1 MTTKVYAYTKGS
13 TTVDERSPEEVPKLI
28 EDPNV
33 IFWVDLCGRD
43 PAHDALLTDVFK
55 IHPLVLED
63 MFLDAPQPKIED
75 FDDYLY
81 LVVHGLDRNAEQPD
95 NIETIELDLVI
106 GPRFIVTHHPTQ
118 LRSTDIV
125 EAEIKRS
132 AKLFARGPSF
142 VAHAILDHLSDHYK
156 PLMERFEE
164 EIELLEGR
172 VLKDADAGSVVAEI
186 FDVKRSLA
194 KIRRVASHQRDV
206 VQRLARG
213 EFELIDETALPFYRD
228 VADHFVRVTD
238 LADSY
243 RDLLGSILDMYM
255 SVQGQKLNEI
265 MKVLTLMSTIMLP
278 MTFIA
283 GIYGMNFDV
292 MPELHHK
299 YGYPGAIALMAVIAI
314 GLRVWFKKRRWI

>member
-1 MTTKVYAYTKGS
+1 VTTKVYAYTKGS
-13 TTVDERSPEEVPKLI
+13 TTVDERSPADLPKLI

-43 PAHDALLTDVFK
+43 PAHDTLLTDVFK

-63 MFLDAPQPKIED
+63 MFLDAPQPKVED
-75 FDDYLY
+75 FGDYLY

-106 GPRFIVTHHPTQ
+106 GPRFILTHHPTT
-118 LRSTDIV
+118 LRSTDTV

-132 AKLFARGPSF
+132 AKLFAKGPSF

-156 PLMERFEE
+156 PLMERFDD

-172 VLKDADAGSVVAEI
+172 VLKDASASVVGEI
-186 FDVKRSLA
+186 FEVKRSLA

-213 EFELIDETALPFYRD
+213 EFDLIEESALPFYRD

-243 RDLLGSILDMYM
+243 RDILGSILDMYM

-278 MTFIA
+278 MTFVA
-283 GIYGMNFDV
+283 GIYGMNFEF
-292 MPELHHK
+292 MPELHMK
-299 YGYPGAIALMAVIAI
+299 YGYYGAIAAMITIAVV
-314 GLRVWFKKRRWI
+314 LLLWFRKRKWI

>member
-13 TTVDERSPEEVPKLI
+13 TTVDERSPADLPKLI

-43 PAHDALLTDVFK
+43 PAHDTLLTDVFK

-63 MFLDAPQPKIED
+63 MFLDAPQPKVED
-75 FDDYLY
+75 FGDYLY

-106 GPRFIVTHHPTQ
+106 GPRFILTHHPTT
-118 LRSTDIV
+118 LRSTDTV

-132 AKLFARGPSF
+132 AKLFAKGPSF

-156 PLMERFEE
+156 PLMERFDD

-172 VLKDADAGSVVAEI
+172 VLKDASASVVGEI
-186 FDVKRSLA
+186 FEVKRSLA
-194 KIRRVASHQRDV
+194 KIRRVASHQREV

-213 EFELIDETALPFYRD
+213 EFDLIEESALPFYRD

-243 RDLLGSILDMYM
+243 RDILGSILDMYM

-278 MTFIA
+278 MTFVA
-283 GIYGMNFDV
+283 GIYGMNFEF
-292 MPELHHK
+292 MPELHMK
-299 YGYPGAIALMAVIAI
+299 YGYYGAIAAMFTIAVV
-314 GLRVWFKKRRWI
+314 LLLFFRKRKWI

>member
-1 MTTKVYAYTKGS
+1 VTTKVYAYTKGS
-13 TTVDERSPEEVPKLI
+13 TTVDERSPADLPKLI

-43 PAHDALLTDVFK
+43 PAHDTLLTDVFK
-55 IHPLVLED
+55 LHPLVLDD
-63 MFLDAPQPKIED
+63 MFLDAPQPKVED
-75 FDDYLY
+75 FGDYLY

-106 GPRFIVTHHPTQ
+106 GPRFILTHHPTT
-118 LRSTDIV
+118 LRSTDTV
-125 EAEIKRS
+125 ETEIKRS
-132 AKLFARGPSF
+132 AKLFAKGPSF

-156 PLMERFEE
+156 PLMERFDD

-172 VLKDADAGSVVAEI
+172 VLKDASASVVGEI
-186 FDVKRSLA
+186 FEVKRSLA
-194 KIRRVASHQRDV
+194 KIRRVASHQREV

-213 EFELIDETALPFYRD
+213 EFDLIEESALPFCR
-228 VADHFVRVTD
+228 VFAEHFVRGTD

-243 RDLLGSILDMYM
+243 RDIVGSILDMYM

-278 MTFIA
+278 MTFVA
-283 GIYGMNFDV
+283 GIYGMNFEF
-292 MPELHHK
+292 MPELRMK
-299 YGYPGAIALMAVIAI
+299 YGYYGAIAAMITIAV
-314 GLRVWFKKRRWI
+314 GLLLWFRKRKWI

>member
-13 TTVDERSPEEVPKLI
+13 TTVDERSPAELPKLI

-43 PAHDALLTDVFK
+43 PAHDTLLTEVFK

-75 FDDYLY
+75 FGDYLY

-106 GPRFIVTHHPTQ
+106 GPRFILTHHPTT
-118 LRSTDIV
+118 LRSTDTV

-132 AKLFARGPSF
+132 AKLFAKGPSF

-156 PLMERFEE
+156 PLMERFDD

-172 VLKDADAGSVVAEI
+172 VLKDADASSVVAEI
-186 FDVKRSLA
+186 FEVKRSLA

-213 EFELIDETALPFYRD
+213 EFDLIEESALPFYRD

-238 LADSY
+238 LADTY

-299 YGYPGAIALMAVIAI
+299 YGYPGAIALMAVVAI

>member
-1 MTTKVYAYTKGS
+1 VTTKVYAYTKGS
-13 TTVDERSPEEVPKLI
+13 TTVDERSPADLPKLI

-43 PAHDALLTDVFK
+43 PAHDTLLTDVFK

-63 MFLDAPQPKIED
+63 MFLDAPQPKVED
-75 FDDYLY
+75 FGDYLY

-106 GPRFIVTHHPTQ
+106 GPRFILTHHPTT
-118 LRSTDIV
+118 LRSTDTV

-132 AKLFARGPSF
+132 AKLFAKGPSF

-156 PLMERFEE
+156 PLMERFDD

-172 VLKDADAGSVVAEI
+172 VLKDASASVVGEI
-186 FDVKRSLA
+186 FEVKRSLA
-194 KIRRVASHQRDV
+194 KIRRVASHQREV

-213 EFELIDETALPFYRD
+213 EFDLIEESALPFYRD

-243 RDLLGSILDMYM
+243 RDILGSILDMYM

-278 MTFIA
+278 MTFVA
-283 GIYGMNFDV
+283 GIYGMNFEF
-292 MPELHHK
+292 MPELHMK
-299 YGYPGAIALMAVIAI
+299 YGYHGAIAAMFTIAVV
-314 GLRVWFKKRRWI
+314 LLLWFRKRKWI

>member
-1 MTTKVYAYTKGS
+1 VTTKVYAYTKGS
-13 TTVDERSPEEVPKLI
+13 TTVDERSPAELPKLI

-43 PAHDALLTDVFK
+43 PAHDTLLTEVFK

-75 FDDYLY
+75 FGDYLY

-106 GPRFIVTHHPTQ
+106 GPRFILTHHPTT
-118 LRSTDIV
+118 LRSTDTV

-132 AKLFARGPSF
+132 AKLFAKGPSF

-156 PLMERFEE
+156 PLMERFDD

-172 VLKDADAGSVVAEI
+172 VLKDADASSVVAEI
-186 FDVKRSLA
+186 FEVKRSLA

-213 EFELIDETALPFYRD
+213 EFDLIEESALPFYRD

-238 LADSY
+238 LADTY

-299 YGYPGAIALMAVIAI
+299 YGYPGAIALMAVVAI

>member
-13 TTVDERSPEEVPKLI
+13 NTVDDRSPAELPALI
-28 EDPNV
+28 ADPNV

-43 PAHDALLTDVFK
+43 PEHDKLLAEVFK
-55 IHPLVLED
+55 IHPTVLED
-63 MFLDAPQPKIED
+63 MFLDAPQPKVED

-81 LVVHGLDRNAEQPD
+81 IVVHGLDRNAEQPD
-95 NIETIELDLVI
+95 DLETIELDLVL
-106 GPRFIVTHHPTQ
+106 GERFILTHHPTK
-118 LRSTDIV
+118 LRSTDTV
-125 EAEIKRS
+125 EGEIRRS
-132 AKLFARGPSF
+132 ARLFARGPSF

-156 PLMERFEE
+156 PLMEKFDE
-164 EIELLEGR
+164 EIEALETR
-172 VLKDADAGSVVAEI
+172 VLHDASPAVIGEVFA
-186 FDVKRSLA
+186 VKRSLA

-213 EFELIDETALPFYRD
+213 EFALIAEAALPFYRD
-228 VADHFVRVTD
+228 IADNFVRVTD
-238 LADSY
+238 LADGD
-243 RDLLGSILDMYM
+243 RELLGSILDMHM

-292 MPELHHK
+292 MPELRWKH
-299 YGYPGAIALMAVIAI
+299 GYFIALGVMAGVAG
-314 GLRVWFKKRRWI
+314 GLVVWFKRRKWI

>member
-13 TTVDERSPEEVPKLI
+13 TTVDERSPADLPKLI

-43 PAHDALLTDVFK
+43 PAHDTLLTDVFK

-63 MFLDAPQPKIED
+63 MFLDAPQPKVED
-75 FDDYLY
+75 FGDYLY

-106 GPRFIVTHHPTQ
+106 GPRFILTHHPTT
-118 LRSTDIV
+118 LRSTDTV

-132 AKLFARGPSF
+132 AKLFAKGPSF

-156 PLMERFEE
+156 PLMERFDD

-172 VLKDADAGSVVAEI
+172 VLKDASASVVGEI
-186 FDVKRSLA
+186 FEVKRSLA
-194 KIRRVASHQRDV
+194 KIRRVASHQREV

-213 EFELIDETALPFYRD
+213 EFDLIEESALPFYRD

-243 RDLLGSILDMYM
+243 RDILGSILDMYM

-278 MTFIA
+278 MTFVA
-283 GIYGMNFDV
+283 GIYGMNFEF
-292 MPELHHK
+292 MPELHMK
-299 YGYPGAIALMAVIAI
+299 YGYHGAIAAMFTIAVV
-314 GLRVWFKKRRWI
+314 LLLWFRKRKWI